1 MHRGGVRAL
10 TTLLHTVHP
19 HGVHEIALHRPS
31 HMNAL
36 SSVLFEELGSFF
48 TTTLAQDPSV
58 RCVLLTGGLESK
70 HFTCGLDL
78 HEHGPLFAA
87 LQSDKTLDTSR
98 KALSLQAM
106 IQRYQASFSAVA
118 DCRVPVI
125 AAVHGGVIGGGLDL
139 ISATDIRLCTD
150 STVTQAAEVQL
161 GLAADLGT
169 LQRFPPLVN
178 SASWAR
184 EVLFTGR
191 RIPSQEAVA
200 RGLYSTSL
208 PDLPTLR
215 AEALLLA
222 TSIAQLSPVGI
233 KGTKAPLNFP
243 GGGGRT
249 AEGLAYAAALNASLL
264 PCSDIVANVT
274 KKAGS
279 PPPIFP
285 DAP

>member
-1 MHRGGVRAL
+1 MHRAL

-19 HGVHEIALHRPS
+19 HGVHEVALHRPS
-31 HMNAL
+31 QMNAL
-36 SSVLFEELGSFF
+36 SSTLFDELGSFF
-48 TTTLAQDPSV
+48 STFLSHPTV
-58 RCVLLTGGLESK
+58 RCVLLTGGTESK

-87 LQSDKTLDTSR
+87 LHSSDKDLDVSR
-98 KALSLQAM
+98 KALSLHTM
-106 IQRYQASFSAVA
+106 IQRYQASFTAVA
-118 DCRVPVI
+118 ACRVPVI

-139 ISATDIRLCTD
+139 ISATDIRLCTEN
-150 STVTQAAEVQL
+150 TVTQAAEVHL

-178 SASWAR
+178 SSSWAR

-200 RGLYSTSL
+200 RGLYSTAL

-215 AEALLLA
+215 SEALLLA
-222 TSIAQLSPVGI
+222 TSIAKLSPIGI
-233 KGTKAPLNFP
+233 KGTKAQLNFP
-243 GGGGRT
+243 GGT
-249 AEGLAYAAALNASLL
+249 AEGLAFAAALNASLL
-264 PCSDIVANVT
+264 QSSDILATVT
-274 KKAGS
+274 KKAGGGGLS
-279 PPPIFP
+279 FP

>member
-1 MHRGGVRAL
+1 MHRGAVRTL

-19 HGVHEIALHRPS
+19 HGVHEVALHRPS

-36 SSVLFEELGSFF
+36 SSTLFDELGSFF
-48 TTTLAQDPSV
+48 TTFLAQDPSV
-58 RCVLLTGGLESK
+58 RCVLLTGGTESK

-87 LQSDKTLDTSR
+87 LQADKSMDVSRKTLT
-98 KALSLQAM
+98 LHAM
-106 IQRYQASFSAVA
+106 IQRYQASFTAVA
-118 DCRVPVI
+118 ACRVPVI

-139 ISATDIRLCTD
+139 IAATDIRLCTE
-150 STVTQAAEVQL
+150 STVTQAAEVHL
-161 GLAADLGT
+161 GLAPDLGT

-200 RGLYSTSL
+200 RGLYSTAL

-215 AEALLLA
+215 TEALLLA

-233 KGTKAPLNFP
+233 KGTKAQLSFS
-243 GGGGRT
+243 GGGT

-264 PCSDIVANVT
+264 QNSDIVVNVM

-279 PPPIFP
+279 PLPVFP